1 MKKLSL
7 LGILVGGVV
16 DVVSS
21 AVLGVP
27 LAIVAVVS
35 YSTAHAG
42 VPPHD
47 VTSVM
52 HSSLSLTIGAWLV
65 GGACSVLG
73 GYVAARMAKH
83 DEILNG
89 ACSAWLCTASG
100 LLFWKADN
108 TPLWQHVILLVVSPL
123 LGAAGGYLFG
133 RLKRAESPLAA
144 A

>member
-7 LGILVGGVV
+7 LGILAGGVV

-21 AVLGVP
+21 AILGLP
-27 LAIVAVVS
+27 LVIVAVVS

-47 VTSVM
+47 VANIM
-52 HSSLSLTIGAWLV
+52 HSSLSFTIGEWLV

-73 GYVAARMAKH
+73 GYVSARIAKH

-89 ACSAWLCTASG
+89 ACSAWLCVASG
-100 LLFWKADN
+100 LVFWKLDS
-108 TPLWQHVILLVVSPL
+108 TPLLQHALLLVVSPL

-133 RLKRAESPLAA
+133 RFKRAESPLAA